1 MGSTA
6 VINKSFD
13 LGEPKVSIV
22 IPSFRMGR
30 FLPASLGS
38 IGNQTYKNW
47 ELIVV
52 DDCGPEDGTATSVA
66 NFADR
71 FGANRVVYL
80 RNDTNQGVSKSR
92 NIAIENSTGE
102 FVAFLDADDFWE
114 TTFLETCVSRHRQEP
129 ELDVISTAVEVFGDK
144 VDMPRTMGL
153 TSFERLHFPHSMSIG
168 NPIQPSAVLVR
179 RSLLQKVGGFTACD
193 HIKQINEDWD
203 LWIRLV
209 EAGGRFG
216 FIPEPLSRYRVH
228 DQNATADSSKT
239 SRYIGILIDH
249 HRAWF
254 DVNQLRY
261 LKAMSCEI
269 ELLRQQTARLE
280 RPSIRLILKL
290 DQWISRLLKPLF
302 RAKR

>member
-1 MGSTA
+1 
-6 VINKSFD
+6 
-13 LGEPKVSIV
+13 
-22 IPSFRMGR
+22 MGR
-30 FLPASLGS
+30 FLPTSLGS

-52 DDCGPEDGTATSVA
+52 DDCGPEDGTATSVES
-66 NFADR
+66 FADR
-71 FGANRVVYL
+71 FGTNRVVYL

-92 NIAIENSTGE
+92 NIAIDNATGD

-114 TTFLETCVSRHRQEP
+114 STFLETCVSRHRHEP
-129 ELDVISTAVEVFGDK
+129 ELDVISTAVEVFGGEDG
-144 VDMPRTMGL
+144 RRHTMGM
-153 TSFERLHFPHSMSIG
+153 TSFERFHFPLSMSIG
-168 NPIQPSAVLVR
+168 NPIQPSAVIVR
-179 RSLLQKVGGFTACD
+179 RSLLEKVGGFTACD

-216 FIPEPLSRYRVH
+216 FIPEPLSHYRVH
-228 DQNATADSSKT
+228 GQSATADSSKT
-239 SRYIGILIDH
+239 SRYIAILIDH

-269 ELLRQQTARLE
+269 ESLRQQTARLE

-290 DQWISRLLKPLF
+290 DQWISRLLKPFF